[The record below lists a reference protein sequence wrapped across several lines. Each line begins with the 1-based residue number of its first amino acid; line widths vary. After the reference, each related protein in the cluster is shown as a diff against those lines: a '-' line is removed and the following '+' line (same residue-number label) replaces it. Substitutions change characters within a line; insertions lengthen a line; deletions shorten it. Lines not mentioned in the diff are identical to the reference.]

1 MNKKYTLFI
10 YIICILFLIQPTP
23 AIEISTLS
31 PNNETNIEGAI
42 EYTNSLRA
50 IRQKTYMAL
59 RKNYINNPTHL
70 NNISRQLYNAID
82 MFIFGVGSSI
92 TVHEVGHTN
101 AYKYNG
107 ASYIRLGTGNN
118 NDASLLELYTLSVIN
133 GGAFATAAG
142 YPSAIYN
149 SPTTRTLDSGAGT
162 NANWTFKNRILINSL
177 QQNKLTFTEHNDL
190 AGTHLAV
197 LIYINEPL
205 DGRDDN
211 DFKSY
216 LDAMQEKQ
224 GYDISIESLRTHF
237 LLSSLLSY
245 TFTPIYIENS
255 RINSTEF
262 KSIKINKF
270 RLFYPEFTP
279 YLMPTAVTQQVELFF
294 KSKQLA
300 SLAYEF
306 PIHGNKSQSEVTLGW
321 YPVYNKLNLKFR
333 LSITNTYTTYL
344 SMNHKFKLSRR
355 FSLMTKAFIG
365 NLSTFA
371 QKREALSN
379 NSTYALGIHYKL

>member
-1 MNKKYTLFI
+1 MNKKYTLLI
-10 YIICILFLIQPTP
+10 YIIYILFLTQPTP

-31 PNNETNIEGAI
+31 PDNETTIEGAI

-50 IRQKTYMAL
+50 IRQKTYMTL
-59 RKNYINNPTHL
+59 RQKYINNPTYL
-70 NNISRQLYNAID
+70 NNLSRKLYNAID
-82 MFIFGVGSSI
+82 MFIFGVGSSV
-92 TVHEVGHTN
+92 TVHEVGHAN

-107 ASYIRLGTGNN
+107 ATYISLGTGNN
-118 NDASLLELYTLSVIN
+118 NDASLLEIYTMSVIN
-133 GGAFATAAG
+133 GGAFATSAG
-142 YPSAIYN
+142 YTSAIYN
-149 SPTTRTLDSGAGT
+149 SPTRKTLESGAGT

-205 DGRDDN
+205 EDRTGN
-211 DFKSY
+211 DFKIY
-216 LDAMQEKQ
+216 LDSMQQNQ
-224 GYDISIESLRTHF
+224 GYDISIESLRTQF

-255 RINSTEF
+255 RINSAEF
-262 KSIKINKF
+262 KSIKLNNL

-294 KSKQLA
+294 KLKQLA

-306 PIHGNKSQSEVTLGW
+306 PMYGNKSQTEVTLGW

-333 LSITNTYTTYL
+333 LSITNTFNTYL
-344 SMNHKFKLSRR
+344 SMNNEFELSKR
-355 FSLMTKAFIG
+355 FNLMTKAFIG